1 MKSMARILVL
11 LLAAAL
17 GGSQF
22 LPWVGDRA
30 AIDIPWRSVLSPGT
44 VVADGWIAS
53 LGLPITVL
61 AVLAAIGAVVNSRAV
76 VVIAGLLAV
85 AVPFAWVMINA
96 LDSKGG
102 VPISAIRYGTYVAA
116 GCGFLMLLVAAIA
129 SDAREQNLRS

>member
-1 MKSMARILVL
+1 MKSLARVIAL
-11 LLAAAL
+11 LLAVAL

-30 AIDIPWRSVLSPGT
+30 AIEIPWRSVLSPGT

-61 AVLAAIGAVVNSRAV
+61 AVLAAIGALVNSRAV

-85 AVPFAWVMINA
+85 AVPLAWILINA
-96 LDSKGG
+96 IDDKGG
-102 VPISAIRYGTYVAA
+102 VPISAIRYGAYVAA
-116 GCGFLMLLVAAIA
+116 ASGFLLLLLAAVAA
-129 SDAREQNLRS
+129 DARERNLRS